1 MFGVLIEA
9 APQDWQILQQ
19 KEGAAKI
26 TASGRY
32 VLPPES
38 DITQPV
44 VYLRI
49 VREDNGMPV
58 VDWQPAKL
66 QAGETWEGELTVPA
80 GGLYRLETC
89 LTQQGNP
96 VLEWATRGDM
106 RHHLGVG
113 DLYVIAG
120 QSNSAGYGKDPF
132 YDPPELGVH
141 LCRNSLRWDL
151 ATHPMNESTDM
162 AHPANLEGCNPGASP
177 YLAFG
182 KLLRRELGYPIG
194 LLQTSLGGSPLSQWN
209 PEEDGRL
216 YRSMMEVIASQGGS
230 VRGVLWYQ
238 GCSDVG
244 KEESR
249 TYGERFTRVVRA
261 FREEMG
267 EDTPWLT
274 VQLNRRLRQEEVSA
288 EDAGWGRVREAQRQ
302 AARNLLGISIVPATD
317 CGLSDGIH
325 NSAAANVMLGERLAG
340 AALRDIY
347 HRPWS
352 CGAPDLKAIRHT
364 SPDTLELTFA
374 PVAGRLFDIDS
385 HDVRCRAFTV
395 EDTTGKE
402 IAVVQAELTEDTI
415 TLHLAE
421 AVSGLCRVSAGWQM
435 EPPVRLP
442 LDFAT
447 HQPILSFYQ
456 VEAEEA

>member
-1 MFGVLIEA
+1 MFGVLMET

-19 KEGAAKI
+19 KEGFAKI

-32 VLPPES
+32 VLPPET
-38 DITQPV
+38 DITQPA
-44 VYLRI
+44 VYLRV

-58 VDWQPAKL
+58 VDWQPAQL
-66 QAGETWEGELTVPA
+66 YPGETWQGELTVPV
-80 GGLYRLETC
+80 GGLYRLESC
-89 LTQQGNP
+89 LSQEENP

-182 KLLRRELGYPIG
+182 KLLHRELGYPIG
-194 LLQTSLGGSPLSQWN
+194 LLQTSLGGSPLSQWEPKN
-209 PEEDGRL
+209 NGCL

-244 KEESR
+244 EEESR
-249 TYGERFTRVVRA
+249 TYGERFAQMVNT
-261 FREEMG
+261 FRQELGEEI
-267 EDTPWLT
+267 PWLT
-274 VQLNRRLRQEEVSA
+274 VQLNRRLRLEEIST
-288 EDAGWGRVREAQRQ
+288 EDQGWGRVREAQRQ
-302 AARNLLGISIVPATD
+302 AARNLPGIFIVPATD

-325 NSAAANVMLGERLAG
+325 NSAAANVVLGERLAG
-340 AALRDIY
+340 AALREIY
-347 HRPWS
+347 GRPWS
-352 CGAPDLKAIRHT
+352 CGAPDLQTARRVGGDAI
-364 SPDTLELTFA
+364 ELTFA

-385 HDVRCRAFTV
+385 YDVRCHAFTV
-395 EDTTGKE
+395 EDGNGRE
-402 IAVVQAELTEDTI
+402 IPVANAELMGDRI
-415 TLHLAE
+415 VLHLAE
-421 AVSGLCRVSAGWQM
+421 EAKSPCQVSAGWQM

-442 LDFAT
+442 LDFST

-456 VEAEEA
+456 VAVEE

>member
-1 MFGVLIEA
+1 MFGVLMEV

-19 KEGAAKI
+19 REGFAKI

-32 VLPPES
+32 VLPPAT
-38 DITQPV
+38 DITQPA
-44 VYLRI
+44 VYLRV

-58 VDWQPAKL
+58 VDWQPAQL
-66 QAGETWEGELTVPA
+66 QPGETWQGELTVPT

-89 LTQQGNP
+89 LSQEENP

-182 KLLRRELGYPIG
+182 KLLHRELGYPIG
-194 LLQTSLGGSPLSQWN
+194 LLQTSLGGSPLSQWEPKN
-209 PEEDGRL
+209 NGCL

-244 KEESR
+244 EEESR
-249 TYGERFTRVVRA
+249 TYGERFAQMVNT
-261 FREEMG
+261 FRQELGEEI
-267 EDTPWLT
+267 PWLT
-274 VQLNRRLRQEEVSA
+274 IQLNRRLRQEETST
-288 EDAGWGRVREAQRQ
+288 EDQGWGRVREAQRQ
-302 AARNLLGISIVPATD
+302 APKSLPGIVVVPATD

-325 NSAAANVMLGERLAG
+325 NSAAANVVLGERLAG
-340 AALRDIY
+340 AALREIY
-347 HRPWS
+347 HRPWG
-352 CGAPDLKAIRHT
+352 CGAPDLQTARRVGPDAIA
-364 SPDTLELTFA
+364 LTFA

-385 HDVRCRAFTV
+385 YDVRCRAFTV
-395 EDTTGKE
+395 EEEDGSE
-402 IAVVQAELTEDTI
+402 IPVVNAEI
-415 TLHLAE
+415 MGNQIILHLAKE
-421 AVSGLCRVSAGWQM
+421 GKGPYRVSAGWQM

-456 VEAEEA
+456 VEVEE